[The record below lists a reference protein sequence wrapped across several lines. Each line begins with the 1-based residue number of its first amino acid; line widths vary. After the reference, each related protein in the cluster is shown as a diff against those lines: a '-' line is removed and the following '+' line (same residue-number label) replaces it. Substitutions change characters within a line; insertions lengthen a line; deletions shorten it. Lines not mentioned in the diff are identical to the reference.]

1 MYDYIII
8 GAGSAGC
15 LLANRLSANP
25 ARRVCLIEA
34 GRPDTSP
41 LIHVPFGLAL
51 LARAKS
57 INWNYD
63 TMAEGALNGRR
74 LYWPRGK
81 VLGGSSSVNA
91 MIYMR
96 GHPDDYAGWAAA
108 AGPDWGWDAVQPIF
122 TALEANGAHGA
133 SPHHGSG
140 GALAVN
146 DLRSVNPL
154 SRAFVQAGVQAGYTE
169 NPDFNGAAQD
179 GVGLYQVTQ
188 SNGAR
193 FSAAKAFLDPART
206 RPNLDV
212 LTGAMVDRVLMKDR
226 RAIGVALAN
235 ARSLFLNA
243 GGEVILSAGAINS
256 PQILLRSGIGPAAD
270 LARLGIAP
278 VIDAPEVGANLADHL
293 DIGILARTIGHDAIG
308 VAPRLVPRLARALR
322 DYLRRRGGMLTS
334 NVAEAGGFIKSD
346 PSQPRPNL
354 QLHFL
359 PALLR
364 DHGRKT
370 TFGYGL
376 MLHIC
381 DLLPKSRGRVTLAS
395 RAPDAAPQIHANYL
409 SHPGDLQTLLAG
421 LKLGRQILAAPAL
434 AAHISREIAPGA
446 GVQDD
451 AALIGHIRA
460 QAETIYHPAGTA
472 RMGRDGRAVVD
483 PAGRVN
489 GAQGLRVIDAAIMPN
504 LVAGNTN
511 APTLMLAENIARMI
525 LAQGKS
531 PSA

>member
-15 LLANRLSANP
+15 LLANRLSASP
-25 ARRVCLIEA
+25 ANRVCLIEA
-34 GRPDTSP
+34 GPRDTSP
-41 LIHVPFGLAL
+41 LIHVPLGLAL
-51 LARAKS
+51 LARVKS
-57 INWNYD
+57 LNWNYD

-74 LYWPRGK
+74 LFWPRGR

-108 AGPDWGWDAVQPIF
+108 AGPAWGWDAVQPLF
-122 TALEANGAHGA
+122 TAIEANGALGDA
-133 SPHHGSG
+133 HHGTAG
-140 GALAVN
+140 DVAVN
-146 DLRSVNPL
+146 DLRCVNPL
-154 SRAFVQAGVQAGYTE
+154 SRAFVQAGVQAGHAE

-193 FSAAKAFLDPART
+193 FSAAKAFLDPARP
-206 RPNLDV
+206 RPNLDI
-212 LTGAMVDRVLMKDR
+212 LTGAEVDHVLLKSR
-226 RAIGVALAN
+226 RAIGVALAD
-235 ARSLFLNA
+235 A
-243 GGEVILSAGAINS
+243 AINS

-270 LARLGIAP
+270 LAALGIAP
-278 VIDAPEVGANLADHL
+278 VVDAPEVGANLADHL
-293 DIGILARTIGHDAIG
+293 DVGILARVRGSEGIGL
-308 VAPRLVPRLARALR
+308 APRLLPRAITALR
-322 DYLRRRGGMLTS
+322 DYITRRGGMLTS

-346 PSQPRPNL
+346 PAQPRPNI

-370 TFGYGL
+370 TLGYGIT
-376 MLHIC
+376 LHIC
-381 DLLPKSRGRVTLAS
+381 DLLPKSRGRITLAS
-395 RAPDAAPQIHANYL
+395 PRLGSAPQIHANYL
-409 SHPGDLQTLLAG
+409 SHPDDLPTLLAG

-434 AAHISREIAPGA
+434 AQHITHEVEPGPA
-446 GVQDD
+446 VQDD
-451 AALIGHIRA
+451 AALIDHIRA
-460 QAETIYHPAGTA
+460 EAQTIYHPAGTA

-489 GAQGLRVIDAAIMPN
+489 GAEGLRVVDASIMPN

-511 APTLMLAENIARMI
+511 APTMMLAENIARMI
-525 LAQGKS
+525 LAQG
-531 PSA
+531 